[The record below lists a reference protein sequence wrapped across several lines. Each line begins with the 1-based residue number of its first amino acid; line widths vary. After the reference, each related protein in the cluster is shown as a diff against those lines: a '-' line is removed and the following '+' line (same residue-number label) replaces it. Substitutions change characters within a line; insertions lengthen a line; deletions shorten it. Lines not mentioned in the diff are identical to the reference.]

1 MSANADR
8 IVVVTGGS
16 RGIGRAICTA
26 LSAPGT
32 RVFFNYS
39 SNPDAAKATAEAIEA
54 AGGQADYRQVDV
66 ASESAVGDYLNAILK
81 EAGRIDVLVNNAGV
95 TRDGLLVR
103 MKAADWDTVMDV
115 NLKGTFHC
123 MKVAAKAMMKQRY
136 GRIVNIS
143 SVVGVSGNPG
153 QANYVASKAGIIGL
167 TKAVAREL
175 ASRRGTGSR
184 VQALCVSM
192 IRELGGLEKLCSTW
206 VDHIQAAAARRPG
219 SRMVLQSMQAVV
231 RLIQIAEAERKKT
244 SQVRRPDVRTLSD
257 EELHQESRELRRQAR
272 ESAAQ

>member
-1 MSANADR
+1 MNAPADR
-8 IVVVTGGS
+8 VVVVTGGS

-32 RVFFNYS
+32 RVYFNYS
-39 SNPDAAKATAEAIEA
+39 SNREAAQATAEAITA
-54 AGGQADYRQVDV
+54 AGGTALFDQADV
-66 ASESAVGDYLNAILK
+66 ASEAAVTDYLGGIIK

-115 NLKGTFHC
+115 NLKGTFNC
-123 MKVAAKAMMKQRY
+123 MKAAAKTMMKQRY
-136 GRIVNIS
+136 GRIINIS

-175 ASRRGTGSR
+175 ASRNITVNAVAPGYIETDMTGDLGDKAKAAMIAQIPMGRIGTPEDIGGVVAFLASPAADYITG
-184 VQALCVSM
+184 QTIHVS
-192 IRELGGLEKLCSTW
+192 GG
-206 VDHIQAAAARRPG
+206 
-219 SRMVLQSMQAVV
+219 MYM
-231 RLIQIAEAERKKT
+231 
-244 SQVRRPDVRTLSD
+244 
-257 EELHQESRELRRQAR
+257 
-272 ESAAQ
+272 

>member
-1 MSANADR
+1 MSTNPER

-16 RGIGRAICTA
+16 RGIGRAIAAA

-32 RVFFNYS
+32 RVCFNYS
-39 SNPDAAKATAEAIEA
+39 SNPDGAQTTAEAVEA
-54 AGGQADYRQVDV
+54 GGGQADYTQVDV
-66 ASESAVGDYLNAILK
+66 ASESAVSDYLGAISS
-81 EAGRIDVLVNNAGV
+81 EYGRIDVLVNNAGI

-103 MKAADWDTVMDV
+103 MKATDWDAVMDV
-115 NLKGTFHC
+115 NLKGTFNC

-175 ASRRGTGSR
+175 ASRNITANVVAPGYIATDMTGDLNDKAKAAMIGQIPMGRIGSPEDIAG
-184 VQALCVSM
+184 VVAFLVSPAADYVTGQV
-192 IRELGGLEKLCSTW
+192 IHVNGG
-206 VDHIQAAAARRPG
+206 
-219 SRMVLQSMQAVV
+219 MYM
-231 RLIQIAEAERKKT
+231 
-244 SQVRRPDVRTLSD
+244 
-257 EELHQESRELRRQAR
+257 
-272 ESAAQ
+272 